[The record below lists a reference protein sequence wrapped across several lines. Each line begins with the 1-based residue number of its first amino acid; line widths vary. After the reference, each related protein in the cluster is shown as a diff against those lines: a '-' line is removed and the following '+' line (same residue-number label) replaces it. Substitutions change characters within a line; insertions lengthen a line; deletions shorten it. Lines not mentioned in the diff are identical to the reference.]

1 MVDSWYPWSD
11 DDNNDNIWCS
21 GGDRATE
28 PAARTGSGHQGDWRG
43 RGAAVHRP
51 ARRPRRAPHRHVG
64 PCLVTSHSHLSSVL
78 RLLVLISIR
87 RGLVKLKR
95 EVTRLLSLISGPSLI
110 IEEKVTL
117 LWSSSTP
124 WPAQAATWS
133 ATASA
138 AAAARRGTGAGA
150 RPTTRT
156 SSSTGRAKLGFIMGQ

>member
-1 MVDSWYPWSD
+1 MIRWWWQWEYP
-11 DDNNDNIWCS
+11 CS
-21 GGDRATE
+21 GGDRAAE

-43 RGAAVHRP
+43 RGAAVHRS

-64 PCLVTSHSHLSSVL
+64 PRLSSVTIYSHLSSVL

-110 IEEKVTL
+110 IEEKLIL
-117 LWSSSTP
+117 LWSSTSP